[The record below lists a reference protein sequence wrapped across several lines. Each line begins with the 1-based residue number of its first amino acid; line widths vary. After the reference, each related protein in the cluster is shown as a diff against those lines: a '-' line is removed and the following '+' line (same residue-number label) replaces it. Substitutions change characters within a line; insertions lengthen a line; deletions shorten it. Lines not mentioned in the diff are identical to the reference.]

1 MRVNLNYKRKLFLYF
16 FVVFVI
22 FTIIIGAFQ
31 YDREKQYKTGQLETT
46 LNIYNELVHNY
57 IVGNELYTSG
67 QFKKIDSLTHLFH
80 QKNIR
85 VTIIDFNG
93 KVLYDSYV
101 EDVNTMEN
109 HKSRPE
115 VQMALYADSGSNIRK
130 SATTGIKFFYYARLY
145 DNYFVRTAM
154 VYDLRI
160 KELLQP
166 DKIFLLVMLV
176 LFFIIW
182 GSLAYVADKMGKS
195 VSRLSNFALQAG
207 TTGEI
212 DTSIRFP
219 NNEIGIIGRQIVD
232 MFDRLQKTKNE
243 VLSEKEKL
251 IHHIQI
257 SNEGVAFFSPEKKKI
272 MANNHFIQ
280 YINVIS
286 NQLTTS
292 LDDIFKIKELEP
304 VNEFIEANRK
314 NTGVLFSGDLPGL
327 KYELH
332 VSGKY
337 FELMCIFFQDGS
349 FEISIKDV
357 TKLEKRKLLKQE
369 MTNSITEELQTPV
382 TAIKGLLENLLSGE
396 KLKADEQKQY
406 IQKALKQLKRLNK
419 LTTDTS
425 TLTKM
430 EETASLYPVKELS
443 VRKVLDDVIDAQRT
457 GLANNKV
464 DVKTDVPGDVS
475 VKGNQ
480 SLIYAIFLNLI
491 ENSLQFA
498 GKNITIEIKMYL
510 EDKYNYYFSY
520 ADNGKGIPEA
530 YLPKIFDRFYR
541 VETNQEEE
549 YEGSGLGLAI
559 VKNAVLF
566 HKGEITAKN
575 RKKGG
580 IEFLFSL
587 SKK

>member
-22 FTIIIGAFQ
+22 FTFIIGAFQ
-31 YDREKQYKTGQLETT
+31 YDREKHYKTKQLETT

-57 IVGNELYTSG
+57 ISGNDLFANG
-67 QFKKIDSLTHLFH
+67 QFEKIDSLTHLFH

-85 VTIIDFNG
+85 VTIINFDG

-101 EDVNTMEN
+101 DDINTMEN

-115 VQMALYADSGSNIRK
+115 VQMALYSDSGSNIRK

-160 KELLQP
+160 KALLQP
-166 DKIFLLVMLV
+166 DKVFLLVMLV

-212 DTSIRFP
+212 DTSIQFP
-219 NNEIGIIGRQIVD
+219 HNEIGIIGRQIVE

-257 SNEGVAFFSPEKKKI
+257 SNEGIAFFTPQKKKI

-286 NQLTTS
+286 NKLTVS
-292 LDDIFKIKELEP
+292 IDDIFKIKELEP
-304 VNEFIEANRK
+304 VNEFIETNRK
-314 NTGVLFSGDLPGL
+314 NTGVAFSGDLPGL
-327 KYELH
+327 KYDLQ
-332 VSGKY
+332 VSGKF
-337 FELMCIFFQDGS
+337 FELLCMFFQDGS

-369 MTNSITEELQTPV
+369 MTNSISQELQTPV

-406 IQKALKQLKRLNK
+406 VQKALKQLKRLSK
-419 LTTDTS
+419 LTADTS

-430 EETASLYPVKELS
+430 EETASLYPTKELS
-443 VRKVLDDVIDAQRT
+443 VRKVLDEVIDAQRA
-457 GLANNKV
+457 GLTNNKV
-464 DVKTDVPGDVS
+464 NLKTEVPKDVEI
-475 VKGNQ
+475 KGNQ

-498 GKNITIEIKMYL
+498 GENITIEIKMYL

-520 ADNGKGIPEA
+520 ADSGKGIPEA

-580 IEFLFSL
+580 VEFLFSL